1 GDTPDDEDGVTL
13 STLYAGATATI
24 SVTVSEPTGVDGM
37 LQGWFD
43 WNGDGDWDD
52 AGEQVLTDQAV
63 VNGANTFAVDILPA
77 SGVYTTYARFRLS
90 SSSGITMAGVADDG
104 EVEDYFVTFD
114 FLQDFGDAPDSYLT
128 TLAANGPRHIL
139 SNPADNPV
147 RLGAA
152 VTAESD
158 ANTPLDATGDAS
170 DDGVASFPTLLT
182 TDTSYTL
189 AVNVTN
195 SSGSAGNLIGW
206 IDFNG
211 NGVFEAGEAAVTTVP
226 DGTNGGTVALTWSGL
241 SGLPAGDT
249 YARLRL
255 TTDAA
260 ITTSTPGGPAADG
273 EVEDY
278 PLEIITPP
286 FTCSDGT
293 AFLFQGLTTDPTDV
307 YSIDLQSGAATLIAS
322 DLTTAPDTINGIGY
336 NQLDNYIWGSVIA
349 QSQIVRV
356 GADYVPKYFT
366 IPGLP
371 TDMLVGDVSPD
382 GKLYLTS
389 SSFGSL
395 RIIDLDPNSPDY
407 LTLKTVAATTT
418 SSYPI
423 YDWAFSPIDGQ
434 LYAVTSTARD
444 QPAPYLRRINPV
456 TGALTNLGAI
466 AGTQINQENSHF
478 GAVYFTAEGDF
489 YVSANTSGKIYH
501 IVRPDLISAGNASA
515 TYFSQGPASVGNDGA
530 RCAGAPFATP
540 LLVSTKTVTDA
551 DSDGV
556 AEPAE
561 ILTYSIVVTNTGSS
575 NATNVV
581 ITDTIPANSTYVAGS
596 ADNGGTLNG
605 S

>member
-1 GDTPDDEDGVTL
+1 DLRAYNLNSPSNYIWTLGTSDTSGATGISFFDFNGDSIKEIVYRDETRLRILYGGPIAYKPTQVSGADRNYTTFACGSGTGWDNPTIADIDNDNEAEIAVACNNQICAYESASEPWQPARPIWNQVSGYHVLNINDDGTVPIVEQSPLVEFPAGSGNYPFNIFQGQVSPTDLLAEVQFCDLGDAPASYGTLLADDGAYHTGDNGLFLGAALDTEIDGHPSAAANGDDLTGDTPDDEDGVTL

-226 DGTNGGTVALTWSGL
+226 DGTNGGT
-241 SGLPAGDT
+241 
-249 YARLRL
+249 
-255 TTDAA
+255 
-260 ITTSTPGGPAADG
+260 
-273 EVEDY
+273 
-278 PLEIITPP
+278 
-286 FTCSDGT
+286 
-293 AFLFQGLTTDPTDV
+293 
-307 YSIDLQSGAATLIAS
+307 
-322 DLTTAPDTINGIGY
+322 
-336 NQLDNYIWGSVIA
+336 
-349 QSQIVRV
+349 
-356 GADYVPKYFT
+356 
-366 IPGLP
+366 
-371 TDMLVGDVSPD
+371 
-382 GKLYLTS
+382 
-389 SSFGSL
+389 
-395 RIIDLDPNSPDY
+395 
-407 LTLKTVAATTT
+407 
-418 SSYPI
+418 
-423 YDWAFSPIDGQ
+423 
-434 LYAVTSTARD
+434 
-444 QPAPYLRRINPV
+444 
-456 TGALTNLGAI
+456 
-466 AGTQINQENSHF
+466 
-478 GAVYFTAEGDF
+478 
-489 YVSANTSGKIYH
+489 
-501 IVRPDLISAGNASA
+501 
-515 TYFSQGPASVGNDGA
+515 
-530 RCAGAPFATP
+530 
-540 LLVSTKTVTDA
+540 
-551 DSDGV
+551 
-556 AEPAE
+556 
-561 ILTYSIVVTNTGSS
+561 
-575 NATNVV
+575 
-581 ITDTIPANSTYVAGS
+581 
-596 ADNGGTLNG
+596 
-605 S
+605 